1 MQLCVSFFCNS
12 RVNEESSH
20 AALSLKKVLI
30 LPGSALNINGESCS
44 PEVNEKL
51 TP

>member
-1 MQLCVSFFCNS
+1 MCHFSVILELMK
-12 RVNEESSH
+12 R
-20 AALSLKKVLI
+20 AASTFIKNFLI